1 LQEPGANRLDSSRRP
16 TCCTTQL
23 RPTNTR
29 LLRKSWSGQTPDH
42 RSSNTIRQAS
52 PVCRRNWMAS
62 SEHLRVFIGNH
73 ITREPSGAL
82 RSQQPA
88 CRENFGSPTPRVTQ
102 PPGIF
107 GCPPGHLRTPTG
119 HLRTPTGVLGLHR
132 NLRVPPDLRVHRVPS
147 GARPAA
153 SHPREPSGARRTKFA
168 VARTTS
174 VVHRAV

>member
-1 LQEPGANRLDSSRRP
+1 LRDSSCKSQEPTVLIHQDVRHVARPSYDPQTLDFFGSLGLAKHQATGPR
-16 TCCTTQL
+16 
-23 RPTNTR
+23 
-29 LLRKSWSGQTPDH
+29 
-42 RSSNTIRQAS
+42 TIRQAS

-119 HLRTPTGVLGLHR
+119 HLRTPTESSDSTGTFGFHR
-132 NLRVPPDLRVHRVPS
+132 NLRVPPDLRVHLRS
-147 GARPAA
+147 LGISTGCL
-153 SHPREPSGARRTKFA
+153 SHA
-168 VARTTS
+168 
-174 VVHRAV
+174 

>member
-1 LQEPGANRLDSSRRP
+1 LRDSSCKSQEPTVLIYQDVRHAARPSYDPQTLDFFGSLGLAKHQATGPR
-16 TCCTTQL
+16 
-23 RPTNTR
+23 
-29 LLRKSWSGQTPDH
+29 
-42 RSSNTIRQAS
+42 TIRQAS

-107 GCPPGHLRTPTG
+107 GCPPGIFGRP
-119 HLRTPTGVLGLHR
+119 PESSDSTGVFGLHR
-132 NLRVPPDLRVHRVPS
+132 NLRVPRTS
-147 GARPAA
+147 G
-153 SHPREPSGARRTKFA
+153 STEFPRELDRLPLTHVSPPGL
-168 VARTTS
+168 
-174 VVHRAV
+174 